1 MRVAMFR
8 PFHLARWRVCL
19 AVLVT
24 ALGVTGVR
32 ADPKNPQC
40 WDCLRRLAMEL
51 PATNPQEDPQYE
63 QGLTPGSVLPS
74 LSQCSLD
81 DSEIPSLQQIIRVFT
96 DAQVGNGGV
105 AYVRKHLE
113 QLPQLSKDDQAKL
126 TDGARQD
133 LDSTLRHLIDHNC
146 RLLLQSHFDEGAGR
160 AWLLGMIQIG
170 ENLAVQ

>member
-1 MRVAMFR
+1 MRVAMFLS
-8 PFHLARWRVCL
+8 FHLARRRVCL

-24 ALGVTGVR
+24 AFGVTSVR

-40 WDCLRRLAMEL
+40 WDCLRHLAMEL

-63 QGLTPGSVLPS
+63 QGLTPGSVLPA

-81 DSEIPSLQQIIRVFT
+81 DSEIPTLRQIIQIFT
-96 DAQVGNGGV
+96 DAQVRNGGV
-105 AYVRKHLE
+105 AYVQEHLAR
-113 QLPQLSKDDQAKL
+113 LPQVSADDRVKL

-133 LDSTLRHLIDHNC
+133 LDTTLRHLIDHNC
-146 RLLLQSHFDEGAGR
+146 RLLLQSHFDEGGSR
-160 AWLLGMIQIG
+160 AWLLSMVQIG